1 LGAKFKITILAN
13 HTPKKEPI
21 GVWSRLSS

>member
-1 LGAKFKITILAN
+1 LGGKFKITILAN